1 MELNM
6 KKEQFDKLVKPVL
19 NQLDK
24 GIIPWDKPW
33 ECEFE
38 GGELSFGVQRSAS
51 TGKLYTGWNSIIL
64 QCIADEQGYQNRF
77 WATYRQAQK
86 LGAQVNKGEK
96 GTTVFFW
103 KKSNFV
109 VGEPDCTSCKGAPVY
124 SGEPCSN
131 CEPQKKTS
139 WIIKTYTV
147 FNFEQCT
154 FAEEIPAKFLPKK
167 VKKTKPTDKRKII
180 KKAENLVEKYAK
192 TLTGGLRHGG
202 DRAFYVPT
210 ADRVQLPEREQFKSD
225 SYYYRVAFHELTH
238 STGHKSRLDRF
249 KDFKD
254 HLFGS
259 EDYSKEELVAE
270 LGACGLSSYLNIDPK
285 VERENSISYLQSWS
299 KALKDKPKE
308 FIYASQQAFRAVNH
322 ILKVGS

>member
-1 MELNM
+1 M

-51 TGKLYTGWNSIIL
+51 TSKLYSGWNSIVL
-64 QCIADEQGYQNRF
+64 QCIADEQGHTNRF
-77 WATYRQAQK
+77 WATYLQAQK

-96 GTTVFFW
+96 GATVFFW
-103 KKSNFV
+103 KKSTFI
-109 VGEPDCTSCKGAPVY
+109 VGEKDCTSCQGQPVY
-124 SGEPCSN
+124 KGKSCSN
-131 CEPQKKTS
+131 CEPTKKSS

-147 FNFEQCT
+147 FNFDQCT
-154 FAEEIPAKFLPKK
+154 FAEEIPAKFLPKPKPKKK
-167 VKKTKPTDKRKII
+167 VKPTDKRKTI
-180 KKAENLVEKYAK
+180 KRAEDLVKKYAE
-192 TLTGGLRHGG
+192 TLAGGLRHGG
-202 DRAFYVPT
+202 SRAFYVPT
-210 ADRVQLPEREQFKSD
+210 ADRVQLPERDQFKSD

-254 HLFGS
+254 HRFGS
-259 EDYSKEELVAE
+259 VEYSKEELVAE

-285 VERENSISYLQSWS
+285 VERKNSISYLQSWS

-308 FIYASQQAFRAVNH
+308 FIYASQQAFRGVNH

>member
-1 MELNM
+1 M
-6 KKEQFDKLVKPVL
+6 KKEQFDKLVAPVL
-19 NQLDK
+19 SQLDK

-38 GGELSFGVQRSAS
+38 NGELSFGVQRSAS
-51 TGKLYTGWNSIIL
+51 TNKLYTGWNSIVL
-64 QCIADEQGYQNRF
+64 QCIADEQGYGNRF
-77 WATYRQAQK
+77 WTTYRQAQK

-103 KKSNFV
+103 KKSSFV
-109 VGEPDCTSCKGAPVY
+109 VGDSDCTKCSGKPVY
-124 SGEPCSN
+124 KGKPCTQ
-131 CEPQKKTS
+131 CEPKNKVS

-147 FNFEQCT
+147 FNFDQCT

-167 VKKTKPTDKRKII
+167 AKKTSKVDKRQSI
-180 KKAENLVEKYAK
+180 KRAEDIVVKYAK
-192 TLTGGLRHGG
+192 TLKGGIRHGG

-210 ADRVQLPEREQFKSD
+210 ADRVQLPERDQFKSD

-249 KDFKD
+249 SDFKE
-254 HLFGS
+254 HRFGS
-259 EDYSKEELVAE
+259 KEYSKEELVAE
-270 LGACGLSSYLNIDPK
+270 LGACGLSSFLNIDPT

-308 FIYASQQAFRAVNH
+308 FIYASQQAFRGVNF
-322 ILKVGS
+322 ILKEGL

>member
-1 MELNM
+1 M

-51 TGKLYTGWNSIIL
+51 TSKLYSGWNSIVL
-64 QCIADEQGYQNRF
+64 QCIADEQGHTNRF
-77 WATYRQAQK
+77 WATYLQAQK

-96 GTTVFFW
+96 GATVFFW
-103 KKSNFV
+103 KKSTFI
-109 VGEPDCTSCKGAPVY
+109 VGEKDCTSCQGQPVY
-124 SGEPCSN
+124 KGKSCSN
-131 CEPQKKTS
+131 CEPTKKSS

-147 FNFEQCT
+147 FNFDQCT
-154 FAEEIPAKFLPKK
+154 FAEEIPAKFLPKPKPKKK
-167 VKKTKPTDKRKII
+167 VKPTDKRKII
-180 KKAENLVEKYAK
+180 KRAEDLVKKYAE
-192 TLTGGLRHGG
+192 TLAGGLRHGG
-202 DRAFYVPT
+202 SRAFYVPT
-210 ADRVQLPEREQFKSD
+210 ADRVQLPERDQFKSD

-254 HLFGS
+254 HRFGS
-259 EDYSKEELVAE
+259 VEYSKEELVAE

-285 VERENSISYLQSWS
+285 VERKNSISYLQSWS

-308 FIYASQQAFRAVNH
+308 FIYASQQAFRGVNH